1 MNDALTGITV
11 FAHVVD
17 AKSFSAAAAG
27 LGISK
32 SLASR
37 QVTALERS
45 LAVKLLN
52 RSTRKL
58 SLTDAGAVFYSHCT
72 TILHEAA
79 VARRR
84 VTQTQSE
91 PAGVVKLTAAPAFAN
106 RHILP
111 AIADFRRQ
119 YPKIQVRLS
128 CTNRTVDLGEEG
140 FDLGIRASPPANNL
154 VARKL
159 ATSRFVLCA
168 TPAYL
173 AQRGTPRRV
182 EDLASH
188 DCILFSPLA
197 RKGTW
202 SFRRNRRTSSV
213 KITAA
218 LETDD
223 METVRAA
230 ILAGLGIGLLPTHVA
245 GADLQRHELVPI
257 LRPYHASEGALYLVY
272 FPNRTL
278 PSRIRVL
285 IDFLV
290 ARFGPT
296 PSWDIGW

>member
-1 MNDALTGITV
+1 MNDTLTGITV
-11 FAHVVD
+11 FTRVVD

-45 LAVKLLN
+45 LSVKLLN

-58 SLTDAGAVFYSHCT
+58 SLTDAGTVFYGHCT
-72 TILHEAA
+72 TILHEAD

-91 PAGVVKLTAAPAFAN
+91 PAGIVKLTAAPAFAN

-119 YPKIQVRLS
+119 HPKIQVHLS

-140 FDLGIRASPPANNL
+140 FDLAIRASPPANNL

-182 EDLASH
+182 GDLADH

-213 KITAA
+213 KIPAA
-218 LETDD
+218 FETDD
-223 METVRAA
+223 LETVRAA
-230 ILAGLGIGLLPTHVA
+230 ILAGLGIGLLPTHLA
-245 GADLQRHELVPI
+245 GAELQRRELVPV
-257 LRPYHASEGALYLVY
+257 LRPYHAGEGALYLVY
-272 FPNRTL
+272 YPNRTL
-278 PSRIRVL
+278 PSRVRVL

-290 ARFGPT
+290 TRFGPT
-296 PSWDIGW
+296 PSWDLGW

>member
-1 MNDALTGITV
+1 MNDSLTGITV
-11 FAHVVD
+11 FTQVVD
-17 AKSFSAAAAG
+17 ARSFSAAAAE

-45 LAVKLLN
+45 LSVKLLN

-58 SLTDAGAVFYSHCT
+58 SLTNAGAVFYGHCT
-72 TILHEAA
+72 TILQEADA
-79 VARRR
+79 ARRR
-84 VTQTQSE
+84 VSQMQAE
-91 PAGVVKLTAAPAFAN
+91 PAGVVKLTATPAFAN

-119 YPKIQVRLS
+119 HAKIKVLLS
-128 CTNRTVDLGEEG
+128 CTNRTVDLGQEG
-140 FDLGIRASPPANNL
+140 FDLAIRATPPADNL

-159 ATSRFVLCA
+159 ATTQFVLCA

-173 AQRGTPRRV
+173 AQRGTPRRP
-182 EDLASH
+182 EDLTKH
-188 DCILFSPLA
+188 DCVLFSPLA
-197 RKGTW
+197 HNRSW
-202 SFRRNRRTSSV
+202 SFRRNRRTHTI
-213 KITAA
+213 KIAA
-218 LETDD
+218 AFETDD

-245 GADLQRHELVPI
+245 GADLQRRELVPV
-257 LRPYHASEGALYLVY
+257 LRPYDAGGGTLYLVY
-272 FPNRTL
+272 LPNRTL

-290 ARFGPT
+290 TRFGPT

>member
-1 MNDALTGITV
+1 MNDTLTGITV

-17 AKSFSAAAAG
+17 ARSFSAAAAG

-45 LAVKLLN
+45 LSVKLLN

-58 SLTDAGAVFYSHCT
+58 SLTDAGTVFYSHCT
-72 TILHEAA
+72 TILHEAE

-119 YPKIQVRLS
+119 HPKIQVLLS
-128 CTNRTVDLGEEG
+128 CTNRTVDLGQEG
-140 FDLGIRASPPANNL
+140 FDLGIRASPPANHL

-159 ATSRFVLCA
+159 ATSRLVLCA

-173 AQRGTPRRV
+173 AQHGTPRRV
-182 EDLASH
+182 EDLARH
-188 DCILFSPLA
+188 DCILFAPFA
-197 RKGTW
+197 RKGSW
-202 SFRRNRRTSSV
+202 SFRNNRRTYAV

-218 LETDD
+218 FETDD
-223 METVRAA
+223 LETVRAA
-230 ILAGLGIGLLPTHVA
+230 ILAGLGIGLLPAHVA
-245 GADLQRHELVPI
+245 GADLQRRELVPV
-257 LRPYHASEGALYLVY
+257 LRTYHPGEGALYLVY
-272 FPNRTL
+272 LPNRSL

-290 ARFGPT
+290 TRFGPT